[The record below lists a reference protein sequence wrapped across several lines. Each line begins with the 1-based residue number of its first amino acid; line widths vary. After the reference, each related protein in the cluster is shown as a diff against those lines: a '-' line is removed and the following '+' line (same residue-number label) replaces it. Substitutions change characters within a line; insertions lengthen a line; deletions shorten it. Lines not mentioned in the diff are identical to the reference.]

1 MAPVPA
7 AFGQICFFRLWL
19 GLQMLNNFYVLGI
32 PIGVWF
38 VVAKSIVKVKFYIVR
53 VVLVSEPI
61 GALVA
66 RPLVENLHSL
76 VEVFLF
82 RL

>member
-1 MAPVPA
+1 
-7 AFGQICFFRLWL
+7 
-19 GLQMLNNFYVLGI
+19 MLNNFYVLGI